1 MEQAQALTSVE
12 IKLSA
17 ARTRLIIDKPFLG
30 ALVLRLPMI
39 MGDPSWCRTTAT
51 DARNFYYNADY
62 IDHLTIEE
70 TQFMLAH
77 EALHCALSHFA
88 RRSHRIKMR
97 WDLACD
103 YAINPLL
110 IKDGLKPP
118 PNSMVLRE
126 YEGMT
131 AEEIYPL
138 IDENTTDE
146 PLDHHMYD
154 DEIKDGENETGKSEL
169 TPPPDMKDKDTT
181 QDKSNDEQGGEGP
194 SKPKPNAQPSNSGQ
208 QQTSSQQ
215 PSATGQSKAGSQS
228 QQQSQ
233 ASGSAMESVEKKQ
246 SAKNKTQQNQAGQN
260 QSDQNRLNQ
269 GQDETTQG
277 APQPAPLTKAEQE
290 TLSIQW
296 QQRMAGAAQQA
307 MQSGKLGGEMARM
320 IDHLLQ
326 PRLPWRM
333 LLAKYMNSLAR
344 DDYSYMRPSSR
355 RGDDQAIYPSL
366 RSSQADVVIAVD
378 TSGSISESEIEEFVS
393 EINAI
398 KGQMRARITLLA
410 CDTALAKEC
419 PWTFEA
425 WDEFAMP
432 KNIKGGGGTS
442 FIPVFEWA
450 EQQDKQL
457 ELLVYF
463 TDAEGAFPQ
472 YEPICPTIWL
482 IKGKAKVPWGTRIQ
496 LN

>member
-1 MEQAQALTSVE
+1 MDQIEELNPIET
-12 IKLSA
+12 KLSA

-30 ALVLRLPMI
+30 ALVLRLPMV
-39 MGDPSWCRTTAT
+39 MADPSWCRTTAT
-51 DARNFYYNADY
+51 DARKFYYNADY
-62 IDHLTIEE
+62 IDHLTLEE
-70 TQFMLAH
+70 TQFMLSH

-110 IKDGLKPP
+110 INDGLKPP
-118 PNSMVLRE
+118 PNSMYLKQ

-138 IDENTTDE
+138 IDENTNDE

-154 DEIKDGENETGKSEL
+154 DETKDGENETGKSDMP
-169 TPPPDMKDKDTT
+169 PPPDMSDKEEK
-181 QDKSNDEQGGEGP
+181 QDKSNDETGGEG
-194 SKPKPNAQPSNSGQ
+194 KKQPTDKG
-208 QQTSSQQ
+208 
-215 PSATGQSKAGSQS
+215 

-233 ASGSAMESVEKKQ
+233 PQPSPSGSKQ
-246 SAKNKTQQNQAGQN
+246 QPGQSQSNRNQ
-260 QSDQNRLNQ
+260 Q
-269 GQDETTQG
+269 GQGQAQDEKAKG
-277 APQPAPLTKAEQE
+277 APQPPPLSKAEQE
-290 TLSIQW
+290 TLMIQW

-307 MQSGKLGGEMARM
+307 MQSGKLGGELARM
-320 IDHLLQ
+320 VDHLLQ
-326 PRLPWRM
+326 PQLPWRM

-344 DDYSYMRPSSR
+344 DDYSYTRPSSR
-355 RGDDQAIYPSL
+355 RGDPAIYPSL

-378 TSGSISESEIEEFVS
+378 TSGSISDAEIKEFVS

-419 PWTFEA
+419 PWSYEA
-425 WDEFAMP
+425 WDEFVMP
-432 KNIKGGGGTS
+432 KQIKGGGGTS
-442 FIPVFEWA
+442 FVPVFDWA
-450 EQQDKQL
+450 EKQDKQP

-463 TDAEGAFPQ
+463 TDAEGEFPKH
-472 YEPICPTIWL
+472 EPICPSIWL
-482 IKGKAKVPWGTRIQ
+482 VKGKAKVPWGQRIQ